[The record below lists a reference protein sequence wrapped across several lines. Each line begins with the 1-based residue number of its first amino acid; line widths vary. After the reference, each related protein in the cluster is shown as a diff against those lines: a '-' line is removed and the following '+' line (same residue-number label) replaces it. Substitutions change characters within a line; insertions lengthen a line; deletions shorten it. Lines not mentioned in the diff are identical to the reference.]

1 MKRKATDGPDLPPLK
16 LMLPGVGLPLN
27 SVDGWKAQASSYGY
41 VTNVM
46 LPDSRTTALFPSALH
61 PKDIEYTKAALQLT
75 PVREFVMLRVMNSI
89 TDKPGWENKVFN
101 TDITAKWKEEIMGN
115 EAIDF
120 TVEMWDWVVAELQFK
135 TEGFKKTGMLKA
147 YDAGVVKSD
156 TAIPESLK
164 NELKAA
170 VASLENVPEEE
181 KDYHPH
187 SNDQVLDLVH
197 PSLFPVVYGRTRI
210 VTDGIL
216 GIQDGLAKA
225 GTGELLPVPP
235 KTTTKH
241 SGIWTSP
248 FHPSSVLLQY
258 PYSQKFQWL
267 PCDVEFT
274 SSSPVDDQAN
284 SNTNP
289 SHALNQC
296 KITSYI
302 NNLHPTS
309 HATLYGII
317 ERVISLALPLW
328 NMTLTTLE
336 ERSDYYRID
345 CSEVTF
351 RKEMPR
357 PGSANNWQQPSP
369 RSDMVMP
376 PEEVLVDLKRDYAET
391 GLQVIVKLANI
402 HLTPG
407 KPQYNGGSWHVE
419 GQLNE
424 HICATALYYYDSANI
439 TDSRLAFRQMSNP
452 EDARNINYPNDEY
465 TWTQSIFGVRV
476 DGPIVQD
483 IGDIAC
489 TEGRLL
495 TFPNVLQHR
504 VAPFALADPSKPGH
518 RKILALFLVDPNIHI
533 ISSSHVPVQRRDW
546 FEEMV
551 SMDQVLGGLP
561 RELGDEIEGYLEKE
575 GWMMG
580 MEEAK
585 RLRLELMEERK
596 VVDAERVKGLK
607 DKFSQSAKHFPRQN
621 QFSGLAPNGRS
632 TKATALRQSRRELLE
647 RDFETHQASTGAEF
661 PSSNTA
667 AWDENHEQLPR
678 QPLNQSVRP
687 HSFSK
692 YFHHAAPKIYFEVG
706 AGPQT
711 LAEDEEMPDADMP
724 STPNDPDVEEKKEEE
739 EEEDE
744 AAATPAE
751 TEPQAEQQT
760 EHQEEKQEEQQA
772 EQQEE
777 QQAEEVS
784 TPAQESESRPDTPVR
799 TGGRVSAIP
808 RKRGRIGRPPKIK
821 PPDWDAPDDAAG
833 EARSDVSTP
842 VKRRGRGRPSAG
854 GRWGRGKGGP
864 SHVTQV
870 PIDKEG
876 NMLDVINDE
885 VDLPEDPEGEKKVD
899 KMGNLLEG
907 REYRVRTFTILNK
920 GERLYMLSTEPARCI
935 GFRDSYL
942 FFQKHKLLFKIII
955 DDEQKRDLI
964 ERDLIPHSYKGRAI
978 GVVTARSV
986 FREFGAKIII
996 GGRKVIDDYSAQAAR
1011 ERGDVEGELA
1021 VPEDKLPGPGETYDK
1036 NRYVAWHGAS
1046 SVYHSGVP
1054 SVPMPIGKV
1063 VDTKK
1068 RKVTVT
1074 GDNWMIEH
1082 AREASRFNSL
1092 TVSARRQNLDGQ
1104 YDIHTNTMQYPKIM
1118 QPTHVRW
1125 EAIPPPDSTRADR
1138 SHLISSAS
1146 TTALGITNGT
1156 PSSSADDNPQTPKD
1170 DSAQTQDDDSKPA
1183 ATIFSSVPAIFSR
1196 TFNIHDIHYETPPE
1210 SSLGVP
1216 GTDGDVHD
1224 IGSNGLISIAAGNSN
1239 PMFHVSPE
1247 ILAELPPEC
1256 QVAYR
1261 EAAIREWEW
1270 KSRWRGE
1277 KADGLRAPLKLNY
1290 SWNP

>member
-1 MKRKATDGPDLPPLK
+1 MKRKATDGQDLLPLK
-16 LMLPGVGLPLN
+16 LMLPGAGLPLN
-27 SVDGWKAQASSYGY
+27 SVDTWKAQASSYGY
-41 VTNVM
+41 VTNAM
-46 LPDSRTTALFPSALH
+46 LPDSDWHTMALFPSALH
-61 PKDIEYTKAALQLT
+61 PTNIAYTTAALRLT

-89 TDKPGWENKVFN
+89 TDKPGWENKVFDTN
-101 TDITAKWKEEIMGN
+101 ITAKWKEEIMGN
-115 EAIDF
+115 EDIDF
-120 TVEMWDWVVAELQFK
+120 TVEMWDWVVAELQLK
-135 TEGFKKTGMLKA
+135 TEGFQKTGMLKA

-170 VASLENVPEEE
+170 IASLENVPEEQ

-187 SNDQVLDLVH
+187 SNDQVLNLVH
-197 PSLFPVVYGRTRI
+197 PSLFPVVYGRTHI

-235 KTTTKH
+235 KTTTKLQ
-241 SGIWTSP
+241 GIWGGRLFDTS
-248 FHPSSVLLQY
+248 SLLLEY

-284 SNTNP
+284 SNTNQ
-289 SHALNQC
+289 SHAPNEC

-328 NMTLTTLE
+328 NVTLTTLE
-336 ERSDYYRID
+336 ERSSYSRID
-345 CSEVTF
+345 CSKVTF
-351 RKEMPR
+351 RKDRPR
-357 PGSANNWQQPSP
+357 PDGDNWEQPSP
-369 RSDMVMP
+369 RTDMVMP

-402 HLTPG
+402 QLTPE
-407 KPQYNGGSWHVE
+407 KPQYNGGSWHIE

-452 EDARNINYPNDEY
+452 EDVNKIKYPRDEY
-465 TWTQSIFGVRV
+465 TWTQSIFGVHV
-476 DGPIVQD
+476 DGPVVQE

-495 TFPNVLQHR
+495 TFPNILQHR
-504 VAPFALADPSKPGH
+504 VAPFALADLSKPGH

-533 ISSSHVPVQRRDW
+533 ISSAHVPVQRRDW

-551 SMDQVLGGLP
+551 SMGQVLGGLP
-561 RELGDEIEGYLEKE
+561 RELGDEIEGNLEKG

-596 VVDAERVKGLK
+596 AVDAERAYL
-607 DKFSQSAKHFPRQN
+607 FSAKPILRDGAKTQTFDESN
-621 QFSGLAPNGRS
+621 DFA
-632 TKATALRQSRRELLE
+632 TKQREVLE
-647 RDFETHQASTGAEF
+647 SRDFETTKLQQGGVPVKH
-661 PSSNTA
+661 TA

-678 QPLNQSVRP
+678 QPLRAV
-687 HSFSK
+687 
-692 YFHHAAPKIYFEVG
+692 
-706 AGPQT
+706 PQT
-711 LAEDEEMPDADMP
+711 LAEDEEMADADVP
-724 STPNDPDVEEKKEEE
+724 STPNDPNVEEKK
-739 EEEDE
+739 EEDE

-751 TEPQAEQQT
+751 TERQTEQQT
-760 EHQEEKQEEQQA
+760 EQQEG
-772 EQQEE
+772 QQEE
-777 QQAEEVS
+777 QPAEQQPEEVS
-784 TPAQESESRPDTPVR
+784 TPAQESESRPDTPIH

-808 RKRGRIGRPPKIK
+808 RKRGRPGRPPKIK

-833 EARSDVSTP
+833 EARSDAGTP

-854 GRWGRGKGGP
+854 GRWARAKGGP

-996 GGRKVIDDYSAQAAR
+996 GGRKVVDDYSAQAAR

-1092 TVSARRQNLDGQ
+1092 TVSARRENLDGQ

-1118 QPTHVRW
+1118 QPTYVRW

-1156 PSSSADDNPQTPKD
+1156 PSSATDDNPQTPKD

-1196 TFNIHDIHYETPPE
+1196 TFNIHDIHYETPSQ

-1216 GTDGDVHD
+1216 GPDGDVHD
-1224 IGSNGLISIAAGNSN
+1224 IGSNGLISIAAGNNN